1 MNKEY
6 LIQEVL
12 EGLTAVSPLISVL
25 RETEELS
32 VLEEI
37 EMELESVMGFI
48 TALKENFE

>member
-12 EGLTAVSPLISVL
+12 EGLTSVSPLTSVF

-37 EMELESVMGFI
+37 EIELESVMGFI
-48 TALKENFE
+48 TALKEKLE

>member
-12 EGLTAVSPLISVL
+12 EGLASVVPLTSVFQ
-25 RETEELS
+25 ENEELS

-48 TALKENFE
+48 SALKEKLE